1 MKLSRGPKPAAR
13 EPHAL
18 IIASAINL
26 GLASCNLNVL
36 GIFWATT
43 HLWDVQTL
51 ERRLCAAGVIFED
64 AAAAARPAPKK
75 TVRQG
80 TYQKTASDE
89 DSDFD

>member
-1 MKLSRGPKPAAR
+1 MPL
-13 EPHAL
+13 
-18 IIASAINL
+18 
-26 GLASCNLNVL
+26 
-36 GIFWATT
+36 
-43 HLWDVQTL
+43 QTL

-64 AAAAARPAPKK
+64 AAAAAKPPPKK

>member
-1 MKLSRGPKPAAR
+1 MSFADSRNFDLVVP
-13 EPHAL
+13 L
-18 IIASAINL
+18 
-26 GLASCNLNVL
+26 
-36 GIFWATT
+36 
-43 HLWDVQTL
+43 QTL

-64 AAAAARPAPKK
+64 AAAAAKPPPKK